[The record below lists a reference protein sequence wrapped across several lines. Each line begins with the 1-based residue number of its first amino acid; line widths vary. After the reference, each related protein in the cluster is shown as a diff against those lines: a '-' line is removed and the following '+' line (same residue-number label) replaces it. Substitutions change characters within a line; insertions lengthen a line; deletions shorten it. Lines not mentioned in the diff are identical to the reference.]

1 MITISPIG
9 SQLVLDFLC
18 LGDAGSGNMALFQA
32 DDLVALGVDGQYV
45 GWGPLQHFNTANGIV
60 IRRMVIM
67 REILKSVSGVL
78 MENWLVPGTSVGN
91 IRLSGMVV
99 RKSYFTATAP
109 DGNGVLFVAVKKRG
123 LWHICLLF
131 DALIIMWMDKF
142 GAGMYF
148 MRPEAGCV
156 DEFSRSEQS
165 T

>member
-1 MITISPIG
+1 MT
-9 SQLVLDFLC
+9 
-18 LGDAGSGNMALFQA
+18 LFQA
-32 DDLVALGVDGQYV
+32 NDPVALGVDGQYV

-67 REILKSVSGVL
+67 REILKSVGGVL
-78 MENWLVPGTSVGN
+78 MGNWLVDWCCVVPGTSVGN

-131 DALIIMWMDKF
+131 DALIIVWMDKIRSWNVF
-142 GAGMYF
+142 LWDPRLVALVGS
-148 MRPEAGCV
+148 REANSL
-156 DEFSRSEQS
+156 E
-165 T
+165 TPT